1 MPIIFA
7 APGKYIQ
14 GRGELRNLSAHI
26 AALGEKA
33 LVIASQLGVERIKDA
48 MQGADSSGCIL
59 HFVPFEGEC
68 SMTEIERMQQIFT
81 KEGCSIVVGAGGGKV
96 LDTAKAAACFLN
108 APCVI
113 VPTAVSSDAP
123 CSALSVIYHDDG
135 TLDRRLALP
144 KSPDIVLVDSELIA
158 HAPVRLFVAG
168 MGDAFSTYFEA
179 RACHAS
185 FSDNIHGGKSSLAAQ
200 QIARLCY
207 DVLLADG
214 FKAKMAVE
222 NQLCTAAVENIIET
236 NTLLSGIG
244 FESGGKGAAH
254 SIGDGLNTLDQCK
267 RVMHGEKV
275 AFGSLVQL
283 LMENAPEDELQT
295 AYGFC
300 ASVGLPV
307 TLEQLSI
314 TENIAAA
321 VLQIASVA
329 TQPEKSTY
337 NMPFPVSAIS
347 VHDAVF
353 AADAYGKHYLEGNKG

>member
-1 MPIIFA
+1 MSIIFA

-14 GRGELRNLSAHI
+14 GRGELRHLSEHI
-26 AALGEKA
+26 SKLGKKA
-33 LVIASQLGVERIKDA
+33 LVIASTLGVERIQSA
-48 MQGADSSGCIL
+48 MKGADCSSCAL

-68 SMTEIERMQQIFT
+68 SMTEINRMQRIFAE
-81 KEGCSIVVGAGGGKV
+81 EGCDIVVGAGGGKV
-96 LDTAKAAACFLN
+96 LDTAKAAACFLK

-135 TLDRRLALP
+135 SLDRRLALP
-144 KSPDIVLVDSELIA
+144 KSPDIVLIDSELIA
-158 HAPVRLFVAG
+158 NAPARLLVAG

-185 FSDNIHGGKSSLAAQ
+185 SSDNIHGGKSSITAQ
-200 QIARLCY
+200 AIARLCY

-214 FKAKMAVE
+214 KKAKQAVE
-222 NQLCTAAVENIIET
+222 NKLCTQAVENIIEA

-254 SIGDGLNTLDQCK
+254 SIGDGLNTIAQCK
-267 RVMHGEKV
+267 RMMHGEKV

-283 LMENAPEDELQT
+283 MLENAPEDELTQ

-300 ASVGLPV
+300 ISVGLPV

-314 TENIAAA
+314 TEDVSAVIEQIAA
-321 VLQIASVA
+321 VA

-337 NMPFPVSAIS
+337 NMPFPVSAAS
-347 VHDAVF
+347 VADAIA
-353 AADAYGKHYLEGNKG
+353 AADIYGKTLL